1 MCHSY
6 CLNLYLDLFSTD
18 IVEKK
23 IFYYT
28 RMSVHP
34 ISVSFSLR
42 DDIWPNYLKK
52 GKQSE
57 SMETMEKSLASNDY
71 FHYFIFEIQAGMNAP
86 ISHYH

>member
-1 MCHSY
+1 
-6 CLNLYLDLFSTD
+6 
-18 IVEKK
+18 
-23 IFYYT
+23 
-28 RMSVHP
+28 MSVHP

-86 ISHYH
+86 ISHYHWHGLNILIIPLLLTNRTKRIQTFYK